1 MPGVVRGHAACQRDK
16 RICLGRQGKLRLHAL
31 SAASYLQTTSN
42 CPYADSACICSTVM
56 PRPSIARAMASMT
69 ATPCAHQLGSMHSNY
84 LQHSNVDVDMQCK
97 C

>member
-1 MPGVVRGHAACQRDK
+1 
-16 RICLGRQGKLRLHAL
+16 
-31 SAASYLQTTSN
+31 
-42 CPYADSACICSTVM
+42 M